1 MSGEGTDPASGQEHG
16 EPRVN
21 GETQGQ
27 ETHGE
32 PEPSSA
38 HAERAEAAD
47 GAAERP
53 AGQADLLSEM
63 KALRRRARATR
74 HAYWFPLIL
83 FGLLICAAVPFY
95 ILPSDQAGGAG
106 VTRGGPPLPVLGGF
120 AGLTV
125 QRYLGYYW
133 VAALLA
139 GLLLTLLWYRRNA
152 RRVGLQ
158 TPARG
163 FVITVAVLTVL
174 AVVIPLLSQVRS
186 PHWLSWLQYVHV
198 LWPGDLVLRGTFP
211 FVIIAV
217 GLWVLAWA
225 ERSRALAVIAA
236 VYTAT
241 ALLSSLYNTE
251 NILFRFGWSP
261 TGTHWSLTSLPN
273 VLLPALVLLAAGA
286 GAFAVQRRHRT
297 RA

>member
-1 MSGEGTDPASGQEHG
+1 MSGEGTDPASGDP
-16 EPRVN
+16 EPGVN
-21 GETQGQ
+21 GETRAR

-38 HAERAEAAD
+38 PAERADAAAD
-47 GAAERP
+47 TAERP
-53 AGQADLLSEM
+53 GGQAGLLGEM
-63 KALRRRARATR
+63 KALRRQARATR

-83 FGLLICAAVPFY
+83 FGLLTCAAVPFY
-95 ILPSDQAGGAG
+95 ISPIDQAGGSG

-120 AGLTV
+120 AGVTT

-163 FVITVAVLTVL
+163 YVITVAVLTAA

-186 PHWLSWLQYVHV
+186 PHWLSWLQYLHV

-225 ERSRALAVIAA
+225 ERSRALGVIAA

-261 TGTHWSLTSLPN
+261 SGTDWSLTSLPN
-273 VLLPALVLLAAGA
+273 VLLPAIVLLAAGA
-286 GAFAVQRRHRT
+286 GAFAVQRRHRI